1 MTPRASRIRCISR
14 APRVAQNVPTE
25 VKLTFLIDVFEAA
38 IPLFEDKNP
47 TNPEDTGSTTS

>member
-1 MTPRASRIRCISR
+1 MKRIHCISR
-14 APRVAQNVPTE
+14 APRPAQNIPVE

-47 TNPEDTGSTTS
+47 TNPEDDGGDTTT